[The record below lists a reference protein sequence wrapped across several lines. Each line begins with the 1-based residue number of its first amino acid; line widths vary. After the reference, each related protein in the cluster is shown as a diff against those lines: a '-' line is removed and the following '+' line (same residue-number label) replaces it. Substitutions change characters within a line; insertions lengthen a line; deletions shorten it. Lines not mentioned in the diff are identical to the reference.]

1 MVMSLLD
8 ASFQE
13 QIKLFIKSIPI
24 KLLRKF
30 IRITS
35 GQFDLMLFLRA
46 TR

>member
-24 KLLRKF
+24 KIIKKIHSNN
-30 IRITS
+30 IRSI
-35 GQFDLMLFLRA
+35 
-46 TR
+46 